1 MVELPNEVLRENP
14 IMYFILPESAEQG
27 QKSAYSLEQ
36 DTMRF
41 TLCDMERRQ
50 PSVGYNINAVLSL
63 LFHIFVSIY
72 TYTYVVMCE
81 LQVLILVLPKSI

>member
-14 IMYFILPESAEQG
+14 IMYFILPEPAEQG

-41 TLCDMERRQ
+41 TLLRYGKKTTI
-50 PSVGYNINAVLSL
+50 SWI
-63 LFHIFVSIY
+63 
-72 TYTYVVMCE
+72 
-81 LQVLILVLPKSI
+81 